1 MIRPKI
7 EEMLRRYDMLSGRT
21 EITVAC
27 SGGADSAALLDA
39 LISLREKLHIT
50 VSAAHYNHGIRGGE
64 ADRDELFVRKLCGHY
79 GIELTVGRGDV
90 PAAARARGE
99 SLELAARRMRYAF
112 LEQAAGDGLIATA
125 HTASDN
131 LETVLFH
138 LTRGTGAD
146 GLCGIPPVR
155 GRIIRPLL
163 GCTREEIEAYCGAR
177 GLSYVTD
184 STNLSDDYTRNRIRH
199 NVIPV
204 LKEINPAAEKAVSRT
219 VEGLLEDERLLS
231 SLADEFLSENV
242 NNGILN
248 VSLLPDPAVAKRV
261 IKKFTE
267 TAVSGI
273 TLDNRHILE
282 IYGICKDGGRVSLPG
297 NMSAVVKNGLLSI
310 KKNGIHSGSKH
321 LYRVETECRINDLFT
336 NSEKINNLLLKNSL
350 DCDNIIGKSVIRTRM
365 PGDSIR
371 LVGKGCTKS
380 LKKLFNELK
389 IPQDERD
396 TLPVMADDMGVV
408 WIYGVGV
415 AARCA
420 VTKKTERVMI
430 INASDVQNITD

>member
-1 MIRPKI
+1 MESLVLKAI
-7 EEMLRRYDMLSGRT
+7 ERYSLIDKSHNV
-21 EITVAC
+21 TVAL
-27 SGGADSAALLDA
+27 SGGADSVSLLNV
-39 LISLREKLHIT
+39 LVSLKDKLNIN
-50 VSAAHYNHGIRGGE
+50 VSAAHLNHMIRGEE
-64 ADRDELFVRKLCGHY
+64 ADRDEKFAKICCEKLEVPFFCER
-79 GIELTVGRGDV
+79 IDV
-90 PAAARARGE
+90 PKYAQDNKLSLEAAARE
-99 SLELAARRMRYAF
+99 VRYAF
-112 LEQAAGDGLIATA
+112 LRRVNTGVVATA
-125 HTASDN
+125 HTASDS
-131 LETVLFH
+131 LETVIFNLA
-138 LTRGTGAD
+138 RGSSLK
-146 GLCGIPPVR
+146 GLCGIPAKR
-155 GRIIRPLL
+155 DIFIRPLIL
-163 GCTREEIEAYCGAR
+163 CTRAEVEKYCAEK
-177 GLSYVTD
+177 GLKYVTD

-204 LKEINPAAEKAVSRT
+204 LKELNPAVEKAVSRT
-219 VEGLLEDERLLS
+219 TEGLLEDERFLS
-231 SLADEFLSENV
+231 SLADKFLSENV
-242 NNGILN
+242 NDGLLD

-267 TAVSGI
+267 TAVGGI

-282 IYGICKDGGRVSLPG
+282 IYGICKDGGRVSLPN

-310 KKNGIHSGSKH
+310 EKNGIHSGSKH
-321 LYRVETECRINDLFT
+321 LYKVETEHRINDLFT
-336 NSEKINNLLLKNSL
+336 NGEKINNLLLKNSL

-371 LVGKGCTKS
+371 LAGKGCTKS

-396 TLPVMADDMGVV
+396 TLPVMADDKGVV

>member
-7 EEMLRRYDMLSGRT
+7 EEMLRRYDMLSGGT

-64 ADRDELFVRKLCGHY
+64 ADRDELFVRELCGHY

-90 PAAARARGE
+90 PVAARARGE

-184 STNLSDDYTRNRIRH
+184 STNLSDDYTRNRLRH
-199 NVIPV
+199 LVIPQ
-204 LKEINPAAEKAVSRT
+204 LKAINPAVEQAAARCCAFLREDCAELDDRARVAYAQALRGQALDTAV
-219 VEGLLEDERLLS
+219 LNA
-231 SLADEFLSENV
+231 LA
-242 NNGILN
+242 
-248 VSLLPDPAVAKRV
+248 PAVAKRV
-261 IKKFTE
+261 LRLFCAEHAVE
-267 TAVSGI
+267 TDAY
-273 TLDNRHILE
+273 HLE
-282 IYGICKDGGRVSLPG
+282 RLFEISIRGGRCSLPG
-297 NMSAVVKNGLLSI
+297 GLSAWRAGERLQI
-310 KKNGIHSGSKH
+310 GSGQAPDCSFSVS
-321 LYRVETECRINDLFT
+321 L
-336 NSEKINNLLLKNSL
+336 SEKTVDFSKDPKKIHNLLLNNAL
-350 DCDNIIGKSVIRTRM
+350 DCDKIVGKLELRTRR
-365 PGDSIR
+365 PGDR
-371 LVGKGCTKS
+371 FLLRRGGGTKT
-380 LKKLFNELK
+380 LKKLYNEYR
-389 IPQDERD
+389 IPLCERENLPVLCDER
-396 TLPVMADDMGVV
+396 GIV
-408 WIYGVGV
+408 WIHRIGT
-415 AARCA
+415 AERCA
-420 VTKKTERVMI
+420 VGLSTRRILQISVVKE
-430 INASDVQNITD
+430 DV